1 MWIRIVIPMFDFIRY
16 LFKNYG
22 MFYYRLISLILL
34 ARFFPQ
40 IYHVVFKKE
49 LVRVDI
55 IIGEMS
61 FDLFDYIVSV
71 SIAILLAFFIL
82 HFSSY
87 IQQPMNLSDLN
98 GMNG

>member
-1 MWIRIVIPMFDFIRY
+1 MVIPMFDFIQY

-22 MFYYRLISLILL
+22 LFYYRIISLILL
-34 ARFFPQ
+34 VRFFPQ

-49 LVRVDI
+49 LVKVDI
-55 IIGEMS
+55 VIGGMN
-61 FDLFDYIVSV
+61 FDLFDYIAFV